1 MLYRGSCHCG
11 KIAFEVE
18 GELEAA
24 VACNCSICA
33 KRGSLL
39 WAVPHDK
46 LRLRA
51 AAEDLGSYS
60 FNRHVF
66 AHRFC
71 KTCGIH
77 THAED
82 AAPKAERS
90 APEAQAD
97 RMSYI
102 NIRCLDGLDLA
113 GLPVIEF
120 DGRSV

>member
-11 KIAFEVE
+11 RIAFEVE
-18 GELEAA
+18 GELEGA

-46 LRLRA
+46 LHLSA
-51 AAEDLGSYS
+51 APEDLGSYG

-90 APEAQAD
+90 A
-97 RMSYI
+97 YI
-102 NIRCLDGLDLA
+102 NIRCLEGLDLA

-120 DGRSV
+120 DGRSA

>member
-11 KIAFEVE
+11 RIAFEVE
-18 GELEAA
+18 GELEGA

-46 LRLRA
+46 LRLRG
-51 AAEDLGSYS
+51 AAEDLGSYG

-77 THAED
+77 TFAED
-82 AAPKAERS
+82 AAPKVGRS

-97 RMSYI
+97 RMAYI
-102 NIRCLDGLDLA
+102 NIRCLEGLDLA

-120 DGRSV
+120 DGRSM